1 LRRALVYRDLEQ
13 QFLRSF
19 IGTSALNAFKVSDL
33 ALQNFDLA
41 GIRIDAADLH
51 PSFGFQS
58 FQELQEADEIRI
70 AVHTRHVAII
80 FCYRRAKSS
89 FSLETRSTLRIAQQ
103 SHALGRL
110 SIVAWEST
118 GRGLLDPCAA
128 GPRDSVLSPILIHD
142 DATGRIE
149 ARPVVHQTMK
159 DRVSVRNG
167 RPADPERIA
176 HAGLPLA
183 RGLGYC
189 SGTQKCHGESGCY

>member
-1 LRRALVYRDLEQ
+1 MRRAIVYRDLEQ

-41 GIRIDAADLH
+41 GIRIDAADLRA
-51 PSFGFQS
+51 SASNLF
-58 FQELQEADEIRI
+58 RN
-70 AVHTRHVAII
+70 
-80 FCYRRAKSS
+80 CRRRMRSESLCTLDMSRSYSVTGERKVV
-89 FSLETRSTLRIAQQ
+89 SLETRSTLRIAQQ

-183 RGLGYC
+183 PGLGYC

>member
-1 LRRALVYRDLEQ
+1 MRRAIVYRDLEQ

-41 GIRIDAADLH
+41 GIRIDAADLRA
-51 PSFGFQS
+51 SASNLFRNCRRRMRS
-58 FQELQEADEIRI
+58 EI

-183 RGLGYC
+183 PGLGYC